1 MLLSRVATFCLE
13 TVRHMCRWH
22 VILLL
27 FRIQCT
33 FYAYYLLFCRSVR
46 TLQNC
51 YRLRRTFR
59 LNCGYLTQNSMIHS
73 IITTMDIF
81 FILIFANNI
90 WGQNNWLKFLLKNE
104 MRYTWNWR
112 QVSRKSTKDYSIK
125 AEISGKHLDWEFL
138 ILNHMVSDNN

>member
-22 VILLL
+22 VILFL

-51 YRLRRTFR
+51 YRLRFDISIKLRISCPKF
-59 LNCGYLTQNSMIHS
+59 YLIHS

-81 FILIFANNI
+81 FILIFANYI
-90 WGQNNWLKFLLKNE
+90 RGQNN
-104 MRYTWNWR
+104 
-112 QVSRKSTKDYSIK
+112 
-125 AEISGKHLDWEFL
+125 
-138 ILNHMVSDNN
+138 